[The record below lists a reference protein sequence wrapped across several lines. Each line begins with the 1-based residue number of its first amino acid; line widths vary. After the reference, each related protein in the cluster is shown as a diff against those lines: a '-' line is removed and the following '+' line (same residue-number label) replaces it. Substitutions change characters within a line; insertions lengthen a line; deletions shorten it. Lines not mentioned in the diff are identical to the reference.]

1 MDGRE
6 QHFQSLSIC
15 RRLYNIISRS
25 LAYQTVKTVTL
36 GPPMKQGLAQLHDES
51 MPQKTS
57 GNNTSNNLAPSF
69 SLGCSADHADVD
81 NGFYGNAGRTPEEE
95 THEAATIAQQAKPP
109 KKTVSIC
116 DRVEDMEKAMKLR
129 RRSKSFEKLNW
140 LELAKEELKQ
150 KPLRSILKVGSGL
163 SKKMAHVCES

>member
-1 MDGRE
+1 
-6 QHFQSLSIC
+6 
-15 RRLYNIISRS
+15 
-25 LAYQTVKTVTL
+25 
-36 GPPMKQGLAQLHDES
+36 MKQGLAQLHDES
-51 MPQKTS
+51 MTQKTS
-57 GNNTSNNLAPSF
+57 
-69 SLGCSADHADVD
+69 
-81 NGFYGNAGRTPEEE
+81 GRTPEEE

-163 SKKMAHVCES
+163 STKMAHICES

>member
-15 RRLYNIISRS
+15 QRLYNIISRS
-25 LAYQTVKTVTL
+25 LAYQAVKTLTL
-36 GPPMKQGLAQLHDES
+36 GPPMKRGLAQLHNES

-57 GNNTSNNLAPSF
+57 E
-69 SLGCSADHADVD
+69 
-81 NGFYGNAGRTPEEE
+81 RRPEEE

-163 SKKMAHVCES
+163 SKKMAHICES

>member
-15 RRLYNIISRS
+15 QRLYNIISRR
-25 LAYQTVKTVTL
+25 LAYQAVKTLTL
-36 GPPMKQGLAQLHDES
+36 GPPMKQGSAQLHNES

-57 GNNTSNNLAPSF
+57 G
-69 SLGCSADHADVD
+69 
-81 NGFYGNAGRTPEEE
+81 RRPEEE

-116 DRVEDMEKAMKLR
+116 DKVEDMEKAMKLR

-150 KPLRSILKVGSGL
+150 KPLRSILKVGSG
-163 SKKMAHVCES
+163 